1 MIAPS
6 NLKLNKSAGSA
17 SEGAG
22 VIEAILAW
30 WNKMRAIH
38 GSEEDTSSNL
48 FKRCAGLTADEIKIF
63 IESIKHAGVSTT
75 TRATCGSS
83 AFASVAS
90 ISVLQCVAASISSSP
105 AHTQACFS
113 SSCEFSGASSAANT
127 NSSTHASAP
136 LFQTSA
142 ASHDVEEKVYD
153 LVSLLLYLPFFYF
166 SNAFHCISEHGIFEL
181 PKTEAAG
188 RMLAT
193 SPRTPEK
200 QQKRFSESTH
210 RVALIR

>member
-90 ISVLQCVAASISSSP
+90 ISSSG
-105 AHTQACFS
+105 AHAEACFS